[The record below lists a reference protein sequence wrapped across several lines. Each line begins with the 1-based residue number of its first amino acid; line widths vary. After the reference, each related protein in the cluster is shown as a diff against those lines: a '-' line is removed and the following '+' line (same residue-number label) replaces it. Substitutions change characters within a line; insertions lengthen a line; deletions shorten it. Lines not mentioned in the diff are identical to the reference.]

1 MLGNNGE
8 CGRGEGK
15 DRQGAGLRC
24 VGSAEYRAIERG
36 DTSSGCGRSF
46 EVTIVSASFEGVS
59 LVQRHRRINTLFQAE
74 LAGQIH
80 AFTLKTWTPAQ
91 YHSARLTTS

>member
-1 MLGNNGE
+1 MVSVE
-8 CGRGEGK
+8 EVK
-15 DRQGAGLRC
+15 
-24 VGSAEYRAIERG
+24 ERIARELACDVLEVL

>member
-1 MLGNNGE
+1 MVSVE
-8 CGRGEGK
+8 EVK
-15 DRQGAGLRC
+15 
-24 VGSAEYRAIERG
+24 ERIARELACDVLEVL
-36 DTSSGCGRSF
+36 DTSSGCGRNF